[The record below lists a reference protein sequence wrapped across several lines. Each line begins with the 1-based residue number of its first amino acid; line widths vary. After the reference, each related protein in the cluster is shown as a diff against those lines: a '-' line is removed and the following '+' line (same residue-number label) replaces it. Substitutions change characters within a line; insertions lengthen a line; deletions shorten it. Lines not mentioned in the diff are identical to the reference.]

1 MIMGSNMAE
10 CHPVAFRWPMQA
22 KAKGGKIIHVD
33 PRFTRT
39 SAMADIHAPIRAGT
53 DIVFLGALVT
63 YIINHQRW
71 NSDPFFK
78 EFLVNY
84 TNAATLISADYKDP
98 EDLQGMFS
106 GFDASNRRYDPKSWM
121 YQREEKAETKPTG
134 REQTYAETIATMLP
148 AKPKTDP
155 TLQDPNTVFQIMKR
169 HYARYTPEMV
179 EKVCGCPKDK
189 FIQVAET
196 LIENSGRERT
206 SAIVYAVGWTQHTV
220 GVQFIRTAG
229 MVQTLLGNVGRPG
242 AGILALRGHAS
253 IQGSTDIPTLY
264 HSWSGYLAAA
274 DARRKHDTLRDYILT
289 ETPATSYWANT
300 PQFAVSLLKAWFGDA
315 ATKENDYGYNSLPK
329 ITGDHSHLPT
339 FVLMH
344 KGAIKGFFV
353 IGQNPAVGGQNA
365 EFQRTALEKLEWM
378 VVRDYFETET
388 ATFWKRPGVDPTKI
402 GTEVFFL
409 PAAHVAEGQGT
420 FTNTQRLLQQH
431 DKAVDPPDD
440 ARTDLWFSYHLGRRL
455 KELYKDSKEARDW
468 PIQNL
473 LWDYIDEKEN
483 AEWRIKDEPSA
494 TLIMKEINGYTVAD
508 KKLVT
513 GFAALKDDGSTA
525 CGCWI
530 YSGVF
535 PEEGRNRAASRDAGT
550 RNQNGELE
558 NIVTPN
564 WGFAWPA
571 NRRIMYSRAS
581 ADPSGKPWSE
591 RKKYTY
597 WDAERDTGQKDADG
611 NPIKGQWVNAFG
623 DGIDFGLTKKPDA
636 QPREN
641 GIGLDA
647 FDGVSPAIMKPDG
660 KFWLFAPTGAVDG
673 PMPTH
678 YEPYESPVKN
688 PVYEQQRNPVAKIWE
703 VAGNPYHEAA
713 DAEKYP
719 IVVSTYR
726 LTEHYLS
733 GTMSRWLPWLAE
745 LMPEL
750 FVEMSPELA
759 QEKSV
764 KNGDWVTVI
773 TARGEV
779 EGRALVT
786 RRMRPF
792 VIDGKTVHEI
802 GIPWHWGYQ
811 GLASGDVTNDIS
823 ALVADPNVSIHEG
836 KVFSCN
842 LRAGRRSAPAVQ
854 LHQKLLTTHSG
865 SELAI
870 SDLQCNDSPGEV
882 CNA

>member
-22 KAKGGKIIHVD
+22 KEKGAKLIHVD

-53 DIVFLGALVT
+53 DIVFLGALINT
-63 YIINHQRW
+63 IINDERW
-71 NSDPFFK
+71 NGDPFFR
-78 EFLVNY
+78 EYLVNY
-84 TNAATLISADYKDP
+84 SNAATLIDESYQDP
-98 EDLQGMFS
+98 EDLDGLFS
-106 GFDASNRRYDPKSWM
+106 GFDAGNRRYDVASWA
-121 YQREEKAETKPTG
+121 YQREEGPATQPAGEEQSYADAVAAGLPT
-134 REQTYAETIATMLP
+134 RA
-148 AKPKTDP
+148 KTDP

-179 EKVCGCPKDK
+179 ENVCGCPQEK
-189 FIQVAET
+189 FLEVADT
-196 LIENSGRERT
+196 LLENSGRERT

-229 MVQTLLGNVGRPG
+229 MLQVILGNAGRPG
-242 AGILALRGHAS
+242 GGILALRGHAT

-264 HSWSGYLAAA
+264 HSWSGYLNAA
-274 DARRKHDTLRDYILT
+274 DARKNHDTLRDYILT
-289 ETPATSYWANT
+289 ETPPTSYWFNF
-300 PQFAVSLLKAWFGDA
+300 PKFAVSLLKAWFGDA
-315 ATKENDYGYNSLPK
+315 ATPDNDFGYDYLPK

-344 KGAIKGFFV
+344 QGGIKGFLV

-365 EFQRTALEKLEWM
+365 ELQRKALENLEWM

-388 ATFWKRPGVDPTKI
+388 AAFWKRPDVDPSTI

-409 PAAHVAEGQGT
+409 PGAVPAEATGT

-431 DKAVDPPDD
+431 DKAADPPGD
-440 ARTDLWFSYHLGRRL
+440 ARSDLWFTYHLTRRL
-455 KELYKDSKEARDW
+455 QELYEDSDDPRDW

-473 LWDYIDEKEN
+473 YWDYMDEEEN

-494 TLIMKEINGYTVAD
+494 DLIMREVNGYTWAD
-508 KKLVT
+508 KKLVP
-513 GFAALKDDGSTA
+513 GFAALQDDGSTA

-530 YSGVF
+530 YSGVY
-535 PEEGRNRAASRDAGT
+535 PEEGKNLAAAREADDWVS
-550 RNQNGELE
+550 
-558 NIVTPN
+558 PN

-571 NRRIMYSRAS
+571 NRHIMYSRAS
-581 ADPSGKPWSE
+581 ADAAGRPWSE

-597 WDAERDTGQKDADG
+597 WDPEADSGQVDDSG
-611 NPIKGQWVNAFG
+611 NPIIGAWVNIGG
-623 DGIDFGLTKKPDA
+623 DNIDFPPTKRPDA
-636 QPREN
+636 PAADR
-641 GIGLDA
+641 GTALDA
-647 FDGVSPAIMKPDG
+647 HDGVSPAIMKPDG
-660 KFWLFAPTGAVDG
+660 KFWLFAPSGAVDG
-673 PMPTH
+673 PLPTH
-678 YEPYESPVKN
+678 YEPWESPVTN
-688 PVYEQQRNPVAKIWE
+688 PVYAQQRNPVAKFWD
-703 VAGNPYHEAA
+703 VPGNPYHNPE
-713 DAEKYP
+713 DAERYP
-719 IVVSTYR
+719 IIVSTYR

-750 FVEMSPELA
+750 FVEMSHELA
-759 QEKSV
+759 EEQGI
-764 KNGDWVTVI
+764 NNTDWVTVV

-792 VIDGKTVHEI
+792 VIDGRTIHEI

-823 ALVADPNVSIHEG
+823 ALVADPNVTIHEG

-842 LRAGRRSAPAVQ
+842 IRPGRRSKSARQ
-854 LHQKLLTTHSG
+854 LHEELIAEYTGPEVQIADLT
-865 SELAI
+865 
-870 SDLQCNDSPGEV
+870 CNDSPGEV